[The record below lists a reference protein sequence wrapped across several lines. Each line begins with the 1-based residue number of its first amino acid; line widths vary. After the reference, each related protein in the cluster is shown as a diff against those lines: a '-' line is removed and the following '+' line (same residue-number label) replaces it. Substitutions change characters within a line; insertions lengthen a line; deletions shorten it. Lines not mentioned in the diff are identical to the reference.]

1 MSFMISS
8 AIVVPIAKTIAS
20 FLFGR
25 IGDGFV
31 DNTLIRRKTKIILAE
46 DRKKINSLFKTE
58 PEKEKW
64 SKASFEAQYGK
75 KVADCAGLI
84 KAYLMSPCIDSNGYV
99 TDFLKEGA
107 NTVAFHL
114 HGCWWRGR
122 VFLSTEEPRTYPG
135 LLAGRDRLW
144 GLFSGKNGQ
153 NIYEVYDRD
162 LFNRACLI
170 FFSVLLVDELAIIF
184 LSHTFP
190 VMALISFGVTV
201 VAFIA
206 FVIYLRKIA
215 RK

>member
-1 MSFMISS
+1 MTQALDIII
-8 AIVVPIAKTIAS
+8 IVVLIVA
-20 FLFGR
+20 
-25 IGDGFV
+25 IGMIVTG
-31 DNTLIRRKTKIILAE
+31 
-46 DRKKINSLFKTE
+46 NS
-58 PEKEKW
+58 
-64 SKASFEAQYGK
+64 
-75 KVADCAGLI
+75 
-84 KAYLMSPCIDSNGYV
+84 
-99 TDFLKEGA
+99 
-107 NTVAFHL
+107 
-114 HGCWWRGR
+114 
-122 VFLSTEEPRTYPG
+122 
-135 LLAGRDRLW
+135 DRLW
-144 GLFSGKNGQ
+144 GLFSGKHGQ